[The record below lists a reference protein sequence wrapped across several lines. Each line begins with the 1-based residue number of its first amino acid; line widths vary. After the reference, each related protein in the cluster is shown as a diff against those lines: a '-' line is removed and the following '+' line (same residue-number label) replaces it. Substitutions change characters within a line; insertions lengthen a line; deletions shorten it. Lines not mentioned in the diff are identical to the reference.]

1 MEDSAR
7 NLAPGSGG
15 KKELRGGHAQR
26 AEPLSIMVFKRSGTV
41 WTGNVSSRLILVAAL
56 FFVCY
61 MVVSLFLIYDY
72 LALRR
77 AQEDRAA
84 ETAELTKNFTTTKKS
99 LERAEQ
105 QIALLDA
112 YIRERREQSV
122 ESASGGTDREP
133 TFPDLIDI
141 AQIKVERENRAL
153 MVSFNIINTRET
165 NEPIRGH
172 IFVLARLKAPDHS
185 EILVYPNV
193 PLKDGLPVNYQQG
206 QRFVIQ
212 RFKAVKS
219 KYTLSNPLNEP
230 LILKIL
236 IYDDEGTLILT
247 KTVEV

>member
-1 MEDSAR
+1 
-7 NLAPGSGG
+7 
-15 KKELRGGHAQR
+15 
-26 AEPLSIMVFKRSGTV
+26 MVFRRSGTV
-41 WTGNVSSRLILVAAL
+41 WTGNVSSRLLLVTAL

-61 MVVSLFLIYDY
+61 IVASLYLICEYF
-72 LALRR
+72 ALQR
-77 AQEDRAA
+77 ARENQEAG
-84 ETAELTKNFTTTKKS
+84 TAELTETLTARQKS

-112 YIRERREQSV
+112 YIRERHEQSI
-122 ESASGGTDREP
+122 ESASGGSDRQP

-153 MVSFNIINTRET
+153 MVTFNIINTRET
-165 NEPIRGH
+165 NEAIRGH
-172 IFVLARLKAPDHS
+172 IFVLARLKASDHS

-212 RFKAVKS
+212 RFKSVKS
-219 KYTLSNPLNEP
+219 KYTFSNPLNEP